1 MSVWIGVCPPSTL
14 LQPLACALLRFTPDL
29 ALAPESVILMD
40 VTASV
45 RLFGGIGALRTR
57 LRGVLAAFD
66 TARTAAPG
74 VAAAPPATSI
84 VVSVAASWAVAWML
98 ARSGHGGSALKLRS
112 LRRGLARTPLTVAP
126 PARPFA
132 DWFRDLGCN
141 TLADLRRLPRTG
153 LKKRCG
159 PVLLAWLDQLTDA
172 GVMPYPYLRP
182 PPEFDQA
189 LELPDHIEH
198 APALQW
204 AAQRLILQLCG
215 WLAGRQQDVAAFTLW
230 LAHERRLHRAGPS
243 GQLSVDE
250 ATRVPITL
258 GTPAHDPAILTRL
271 VQEHLARLTLPASV
285 IAVRLRA
292 TRFQD
297 AQAPSLELFPEP
309 GGTSQDHAQL
319 LAVLAARLGADN
331 LLVPAPV
338 ADHRPERAARWAPLG
353 RLLSAGR
360 AAAQPDASIDRNP
373 AAALRQACGPCGDAA
388 QMGSAALPR
397 PAWLLDAPLPLEL
410 QGHRP
415 FYGTP
420 LRLVS
425 PAERLDC
432 GWQDDGPV
440 TRDYFVAEDESGACY
455 WVFRADGVPGKSAQT
470 MDAGSGPAPHWFLH
484 GLFG

>member
-1 MSVWIGVCPPSTL
+1 
-14 LQPLACALLRFTPDL
+14 
-29 ALAPESVILMD
+29 MD

-45 RLFGGIGALRTR
+45 RLFGGIGALRTQVR
-57 LRGVLAAFD
+57 RVLLAFQGD
-66 TARTAAPG
+66 
-74 VAAAPPATSI
+74 PAT
-84 VVSVAASWAVAWML
+84 VSVAASWASAWML
-98 ARSGHGGSALKLRS
+98 ARNGRGGNALTPCS
-112 LRRGLARTPLTVAP
+112 LRRAQARIPLAVAP

-132 DWFRDLGCN
+132 DWFRDLGCD
-141 TLADLRRLPRTG
+141 TLADLQRLPRTG

-159 PVLLAWLDQLTDA
+159 PALLDWLDRLGDA
-172 GVMPYPYLRP
+172 GVVPYPRLEP

-215 WLAGRQQDVAAFTLW
+215 WLVSRRQDVAAFTLL
-230 LAHERRLHRAGPS
+230 LAHERRPHRALPADRLPAG
-243 GQLSVDE
+243 D
-250 ATRVPITL
+250 ATLVPIIL

-271 VQEHLARLTLPASV
+271 VQEHLARLALPASV

-309 GGTSQDHAQL
+309 GGTPQDHAQL
-319 LAVLAARLGADN
+319 LAVLAARLGADK

-353 RLLSAGR
+353 RKSPVG
-360 AAAQPDASIDRNP
+360 P
-373 AAALRQACGPCGDAA
+373 AAL
-388 QMGSAALPR
+388 LPR
-397 PAWLLDAPLPLEL
+397 PAWLLDAPVPLTL

-420 LRLVS
+420 LHLVS

-432 GWQDDGPV
+432 GWHDGRPV
-440 TRDYFVAEDESGACY
+440 VRDYFVAEDASGTCY
-455 WVFRADGVPGKSAQT
+455 WVFRADADSAMPSRTAAGGCDPGPQ
-470 MDAGSGPAPHWFLH
+470 WFLH